1 MKKTEE
7 KKTTIDASEIP
18 LIKTLKEVPYDQL
31 KQMGTLYVC
40 SAAEWH
46 STKKTLL
53 PKVLKELNQWFTIT
67 TVFSFI
73 YTVPAI
79 AFFLFSLLSSASK
92 NILNKLK

>member
-1 MKKTEE
+1 VERNF
-7 KKTTIDASEIP
+7 ILP
-18 LIKTLKEVPYDQL
+18 GFLILS
-31 KQMGTLYVC
+31 G
-40 SAAEWH
+40 SFA
-46 STKKTLL
+46 
-53 PKVLKELNQWFTIT
+53 KVLKELNQWFTIT